1 MRVALACC
9 FDDESVAVRRRL
21 GDLCTSVSPTALKT
35 GGFDFV
41 IIGTAAGHEAATD
54 AVRHG
59 DVPHLVLLRSRDDYE
74 TVGEDIPALA
84 LDDLDALRHVVRRET
99 LLHDTQDHRRA
110 LAESESRYRDLVSR
124 IPGAVWT
131 SLKSGEILFAS
142 EQIEQITGFTP
153 EEFISGGFRLW
164 ATHVHPSDVGALFDK
179 WNEVFSKGEGSFEA
193 EYRFMRKEGRWVWLQ
208 QRIALVSDPREPY
221 VAVIAVD
228 VTARRAAEEAL
239 RSSELRY
246 RTLVE
251 QATDTIFGLDVD
263 GRFQSLNPAFEELT
277 GWTCAEWIGRT
288 FGEMVEPA
296 SLHRAYDTFRAAL
309 GGERIGYSECE
320 LRTNRGH
327 SITVEAT
334 VRRIVLDEETVGII
348 GIARDVTAR
357 KRAEAEAAKEKRLA
371 SLGQLATSVA
381 HEFNNVLMSIMPFA
395 ELLQRML
402 PGDERVTTAT
412 GHIIQAVR
420 RGREIST
427 EVLRF
432 ARPVKPALESI
443 AVAGWMDEFG
453 ARVEALLGP
462 MFEVE
467 RRVLANGGGDLVIT
481 ADRTL
486 LEQVAL
492 NVIHNSREAMPKGGK
507 ITIEA
512 KRSREAGTIEIA
524 IRDTGTGIPASAID
538 HVFEPMF
545 TTKRGGS
552 GLGLSIA
559 YQAMK
564 QQDGAI
570 NLRSTVGEGSTF
582 TLTFRESEP
591 ATDSAPEPDEERRR
605 RILIVEDDEAV
616 GEGLSLLLADEGYDV
631 RLVGN
636 GLDSRNAIAEFKPD
650 LVLLDMNLPD
660 MSGLDVYDQIRSTSP
675 KLPVIFSTGHADAR
689 AVEDLLQRQ
698 VPSIMKP
705 YDVREL
711 MAVIASLPTQV

>member
-21 GDLCTSVSPTALKT
+21 GDICASVLPTALKT

-41 IIGTAAGHEAATD
+41 IIGTAAGHEAAID
-54 AVRHG
+54 AVRHS

-84 LDDLDALRHVVRRET
+84 LDDMDALRHFVRRET

-208 QRIALVSDPREPY
+208 QRIALVPDPREPY
-221 VAVIAVD
+221 VVVIAMD

-251 QATDTIFGLDVD
+251 QATDTIFGLDLE

-288 FGEMVEPA
+288 FAEMVEPA
-296 SLHRAYDTFRAAL
+296 SLHRAFDAFRAAL
-309 GGERIGYSECE
+309 GGERIGYSEYE

-334 VRRIVLDEETVGII
+334 VQRIATDEETVGII

-357 KRAEAEAAKEKRLA
+357 KRAEAETAKEKRLA

-395 ELLQRML
+395 ELLQRKL

-412 GHIIQAVR
+412 AHIIQAVR

-432 ARPVKPALESI
+432 ARPVKPALEPI

-453 ARVEALLGP
+453 ARVEALLGS

-467 RRVLANGGGDLVIT
+467 CRVLVNGGDLVIT

-492 NVIHNSREAMPKGGK
+492 NVIHNSHEAMPTGGK

-512 KRSREAGTIEIA
+512 KRSREAGMIEIA
-524 IRDTGTGIPASAID
+524 IHDTGTGIPASAID

-545 TTKRGGS
+545 TTKRGSS

-564 QQDGAI
+564 QQEGAI
-570 NLRSTVGEGSTF
+570 NVRSTVGEGSAF
-582 TLTFRESEP
+582 TLTFRESEQ
-591 ATDSAPEPDEERRR
+591 AGDSTPEPDAKRRR

-616 GEGLSLLLADEGYDV
+616 GEGLSLLLGDEGYDV

-636 GLDSRNAIAEFKPD
+636 GLDSRKAIAEFKPD
-650 LVLLDMNLPD
+650 VVLLDMNLPD

-675 KLPVIFSTGHADAR
+675 NLPVIFSTGHADAR
-689 AVEDLLQRQ
+689 AVEDVLQRR

-705 YDVREL
+705 YDVQEL
-711 MAVIASLPTQV
+711 MAVIASLPKQV

>member
-1 MRVALACC
+1 
-9 FDDESVAVRRRL
+9 
-21 GDLCTSVSPTALKT
+21 
-35 GGFDFV
+35 
-41 IIGTAAGHEAATD
+41 
-54 AVRHG
+54 
-59 DVPHLVLLRSRDDYE
+59 
-74 TVGEDIPALA
+74 
-84 LDDLDALRHVVRRET
+84 
-99 LLHDTQDHRRA
+99 
-110 LAESESRYRDLVSR
+110 
-124 IPGAVWT
+124 
-131 SLKSGEILFAS
+131 
-142 EQIEQITGFTP
+142 
-153 EEFISGGFRLW
+153 
-164 ATHVHPSDVGALFDK
+164 
-179 WNEVFSKGEGSFEA
+179 
-193 EYRFMRKEGRWVWLQ
+193 
-208 QRIALVSDPREPY
+208 
-221 VAVIAVD
+221 
-228 VTARRAAEEAL
+228 
-239 RSSELRY
+239 
-246 RTLVE
+246 
-251 QATDTIFGLDVD
+251 
-263 GRFQSLNPAFEELT
+263 
-277 GWTCAEWIGRT
+277 
-288 FGEMVEPA
+288 
-296 SLHRAYDTFRAAL
+296 
-309 GGERIGYSECE
+309 
-320 LRTNRGH
+320 
-327 SITVEAT
+327 
-334 VRRIVLDEETVGII
+334 
-348 GIARDVTAR
+348 
-357 KRAEAEAAKEKRLA
+357 
-371 SLGQLATSVA
+371 LATSVA

-395 ELLQRML
+395 ELLQRKL

-453 ARVEALLGP
+453 ARVEALLGS

-467 RRVLANGGGDLVIT
+467 RRVLLNGGRDLVIT

-492 NVIHNSREAMPKGGK
+492 NVIHNSSEAMPSGGK

-512 KRSREAGTIEIA
+512 KRSRESGTIEIA
-524 IRDTGTGIPASAID
+524 IRDTGTGIPASALD

-559 YQAMK
+559 HQAMK

-570 NLRSTVGEGSTF
+570 NVRSNVGEGSTF

-591 ATDSAPEPDEERRR
+591 AADSAPEPDEERRR

-616 GEGLSLLLADEGYDV
+616 GEGLSLLLGDEGYDV

-636 GLDSRNAIAEFKPD
+636 GLDSGNAIAEFKPD

-675 KLPVIFSTGHADAR
+675 KLPVIFSTGHVDAR
-689 AVEDLLQRQ
+689 AFEDILRRQ

-711 MAVIASLPTQV
+711 MAVIASLPTQI

>member
-9 FDDESVAVRRRL
+9 LDDESVAVRRRL
-21 GDLCTSVSPTALKT
+21 GDLCTSASPALNA
-35 GGFDFV
+35 GGFDFI
-41 IIGTAAGHEAATD
+41 IIGTAPGRGAAID
-54 AVRHG
+54 AVHHI

-84 LDDLDALRHVVRRET
+84 LDDIDALRHVMRRET
-99 LLHDTQDHRRA
+99 LLHNTQDHRRA

-153 EEFISGGFRLW
+153 DEFLGGGFKLW
-164 ATHVHPSDVGALFDK
+164 ASHVHPSDVGALFDK

-208 QRIALVSDPREPY
+208 QRIALVPDPREPY
-221 VAVIAVD
+221 VAVIAMD

-251 QATDTIFGLDVD
+251 QATDTIFGLDVE

-277 GWTCAEWIGRT
+277 GWTCAEWIGRA
-288 FGEMVEPA
+288 FVEIVEPA
-296 SLHRAYDTFRAAL
+296 SLHRASDTFRAAL
-309 GGERIGYSECE
+309 AGERVGYSEYD

-334 VRRIVLDEETVGII
+334 VQRIAHDDETIGII
-348 GIARDVTAR
+348 AIARDVTAR

-395 ELLQRML
+395 ELLQRKL

-412 GHIIQAVR
+412 AHIIQAVR

-427 EVLRF
+427 DVLRF

-443 AVAGWMDEFG
+443 ALAGWLDEFG

-467 RRVLANGGGDLVIT
+467 RRVLLNGGGELVIT
-481 ADRTL
+481 ADRAL
-486 LEQVAL
+486 LEQVVL

-512 KRSREAGTIEIA
+512 KRSREPGTIEIS
-524 IRDTGTGIPASAID
+524 ICDTGSGISPSAID
-538 HVFEPMF
+538 HVFEPLF
-545 TTKRGGS
+545 TTKRSGS

-570 NLRSTVGEGSTF
+570 NVHSTVGEGSTF

-591 ATDSAPEPDEERRR
+591 ASASAPAPDEERHR

-616 GEGLSLLLADEGYDV
+616 GEGLSLLLGDEGYEV
-631 RLVGN
+631 RLVAN
-636 GLDSRNAIAEFKPD
+636 GFDSKKAIADFKPD

-660 MSGLDVYDQIRSTSP
+660 MSGIDVYDQIRSTSP
-675 KLPVIFSTGHADAR
+675 ELPVIFSTGQADAR
-689 AVEDLLQRQ
+689 AVEDLLQRK

-705 YDVREL
+705 YDVQEL
-711 MAVIASLPTQV
+711 MAVIASLPTPI